1 MTAIAEPPGVPLT
14 QFTQD
19 TSAKSKREAEEYA
32 DAALL
37 RAKQS
42 GLLLAVQARWIAMAV
57 IAVMLPIVNPQWG
70 VLYYHAYLVLF
81 ALIGWIQLK
90 VGTVGQSRAELFLL
104 FCDLVL
110 MTLVTVAP
118 NPFDNSDWP
127 TAMQYRYNAFMFFFV
142 LLAAG
147 TLHYSWRTFFAFA
160 TWTTGLWILGAA
172 HVYFFPNAHPEWSEA
187 IYALFAPDQQLAHM
201 LDPNAIDFGLRF
213 QELIAFLLVAGILA
227 LAVKRAGDLLRSH
240 AAVERERTNLA
251 RYFSP
256 NVVEELSHNDD
267 PLKQVRTQNV
277 AVLFVDIVGFTKLS
291 DGQEPEEVIR
301 MLREFHG
308 RMEREVFR
316 FGGTLDKYLGDGL
329 MATFGTPV
337 AGEEDAYNA
346 LCCAQAMMKSLE
358 EFNSIRGS
366 HGLPEIKAGFGLH
379 YGPVV
384 LGDIGAN
391 RLEFA
396 VIGTTVNAAS
406 RLEALTRNLRC
417 NLVASDELVCKAKSE
432 RNGHG
437 DGREF
442 EELRLH
448 PDQAIRGLEHPISVW
463 SQGAR
468 PE

>member
-1 MTAIAEPPGVPLT
+1 MTNKAQNDLSERLDFLEIDQKTRTTL
-14 QFTQD
+14 
-19 TSAKSKREAEEYA
+19 
-32 DAALL
+32 
-37 RAKQS
+37 
-42 GLLLAVQARWIAMAV
+42 
-57 IAVMLPIVNPQWG
+57 
-70 VLYYHAYLVLF
+70 
-81 ALIGWIQLK
+81 
-90 VGTVGQSRAELFLL
+90 AELRPSIK
-104 FCDLVL
+104 DVL
-110 MTLVTVAP
+110 
-118 NPFDNSDWP
+118 
-127 TAMQYRYNAFMFFFV
+127 
-142 LLAAG
+142 G
-147 TLHYSWRTFFAFA
+147 
-160 TWTTGLWILGAA
+160 GA
-172 HVYFFPNAHPEWSEA
+172 
-187 IYALFAPDQQLAHM
+187 
-201 LDPNAIDFGLRF
+201 
-213 QELIAFLLVAGILA
+213 
-227 LAVKRAGDLLRSH
+227 
-240 AAVERERTNLA
+240 
-251 RYFSP
+251 
-256 NVVEELSHNDD
+256 
-267 PLKQVRTQNV
+267 
-277 AVLFVDIVGFTKLS
+277 
-291 DGQEPEEVIR
+291 
-301 MLREFHG
+301 
-308 RMEREVFR
+308 
-316 FGGTLDKYLGDGL
+316 LDKFLGDGL